1 MKKLASFKPLLLA
14 GCIVGMGVWIGAVE
28 ADETAPAGNPA
39 VRTTHY
45 VTDTLEVPVRSGAGR
60 DYRIINLL
68 RSGTPVEVLDIN
80 EKGWAHIR
88 YEWKGKLRT
97 AWIPSSLLANE
108 PPAAVKLEAAQK
120 RLEAQTVRIQ
130 RMEEELNNVRR
141 EYDRLKS
148 QLAEGQKRLLTLT
161 RENEHLRQ
169 LAGKDLDLDRENQKL
184 RQQIKKLEE
193 ENRILNDQVN
203 NSDDVV
209 KRRWFLTG
217 AAVLAAGFLL
227 GFLLRVSTGGRRR
240 SWGSL

>member
-1 MKKLASFKPLLLA
+1 MKKLASFKPWILA
-14 GCIVGMGVWIGAVE
+14 GWMGMALLVGPVG
-28 ADETAPAGNPA
+28 ADETAATAGST
-39 VRTTHY
+39 VRATHY

-88 YEWKGKLRT
+88 YEWKGKQRT

-108 PPAAVKLEAAQK
+108 PPALVKLATAQK
-120 RLEAQTVRIQ
+120 RLEAQAMRIQ
-130 RMEEELNNVRR
+130 RLEEELNNVRR
-141 EYDRLKS
+141 EYDRLKN

-169 LAGKDLDLDRENQKL
+169 LAGKDLDLDRENQRL

-217 AAVLAAGFLL
+217 AAVLAGGFLL